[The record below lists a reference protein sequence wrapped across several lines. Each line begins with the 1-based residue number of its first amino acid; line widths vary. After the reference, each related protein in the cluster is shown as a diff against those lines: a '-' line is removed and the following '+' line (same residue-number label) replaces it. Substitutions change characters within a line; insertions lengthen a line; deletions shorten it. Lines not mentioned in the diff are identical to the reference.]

1 MVTSKEALFL
11 DHNPFVWGP
20 MKIKIVTW
28 AKRQNVVNVQ
38 RLKINSFVSHYLLQY
53 GMDLHCPA
61 KAVTMI
67 IAMIMTMIIDMIITM
82 IIAMRITLIITC
94 HHQCIKA
101 SFVIRVL
108 PVSIL
113 YYPRSSNS
121 YRRDYSQTKYYI
133 LFSIKST
140 GRGVQCV

>member
-11 DHNPFVWGP
+11 DHNPFVQGP

-67 IAMIMTMIIDMIITM
+67 IAMIMTMITDMIIT
-82 IIAMRITLIITC
+82 LIIIC

-121 YRRDYSQTKYYI
+121 YRRDYSQTKY
-133 LFSIKST
+133 
-140 GRGVQCV
+140 